1 SKEKPIHVV
10 KDFAPASRP
19 SPAAQAKECRL
30 GIRFYRRMKLNRV
43 YPLSVQV
50 PAAAWG
56 RASLAS
62 VPVRIR
68 PLIPGAHVVP
78 AEAELDLARPNAAV
92 SFYVTPLAKGRLA
105 GARVEV
111 HQQGLLAQEV
121 SLPMKSVTQ
130 RLTWV
135 LLALTIIV

>member
-1 SKEKPIHVV
+1 MTESRSAKNTPISLAKVTPIPTRSSLSAH
-10 KDFAPASRP
+10 
-19 SPAAQAKECRL
+19 AKECRL
-30 GIRFYRRMKLNRV
+30 GIRFYRRMKMNRV

-92 SFYVTPLAKGRLA
+92 SFYVTPLAKGRPLRRLQATAPLA
-105 GARVEV
+105 R
-111 HQQGLLAQEV
+111 
-121 SLPMKSVTQ
+121 
-130 RLTWV
+130 RR
-135 LLALTIIV
+135 